1 MKPSSYSMRMKTII
15 FWIGCLLGTS
25 SLQAQ
30 SSEKGFTYG
39 EFKSGYG
46 ITQFGS
52 GLAARYEA
60 GNFSRSGGGL
70 TTLAAYR
77 KFEALN
83 NLHFGLKFK
92 ALAAGPAQ
100 GDAGQEMFFNFW
112 SVAVATKYFPFQADA
127 KKGLFVSGDYNFVTQ
142 FTQKY
147 RNTAA
152 LQFDHQFAIG
162 SSLTLGLGYHF
173 PLKNRYALVTSVE
186 YDWAVRQGEVQGI
199 GDVQFR
205 NRHLA
210 FQVGF
215 LF

>member
-1 MKPSSYSMRMKTII
+1 MRRYTFFKRMRSSLLVLC
-15 FWIGCLLGTS
+15 CLFGAS
-25 SLQAQ
+25 KLQAQ
-30 SSEKGFTYG
+30 STEQAFTYG

-60 GNFSRSGGGL
+60 GNFSSSGGGL

-83 NLHFGLKFK
+83 HLHFGLKFK
-92 ALAAGPAQ
+92 GLAAGPSQ
-100 GDAGQEMFFNFW
+100 GAGGQEMFFNFW
-112 SVAVATKYFPFQADA
+112 SVAVASKYFPFQAQA
-127 KKGLFVSGDYNFVTQ
+127 NKGLFVSGDYNFVTQ

-162 SSLTLGLGYHF
+162 SSLTLGLGYHY